1 MRVLQSVHSVS
12 RVNIRLMLVRPPKC
26 AKIALV
32 VLTHLWRILNAYL
45 AQQIPSQ
52 IRQVMKCLIAN
63 AAPAIQASLMEAT
76 ARRVWQVRTRL
87 KSDQQTAPCVL
98 VVSSLQ
104 CSHQCRTTAQL
115 ARAAATLLKI
125 TLIALNVLL
134 TRSLTLKVMP
144 WGTANVGLAL
154 MVMMEVTVRPAWQ
167 ASSKLKRDLPPA
179 RNALV
184 ASIRMRLQPHVLV
197 CAHHAQAAPTRPL
210 TMLNVVLAQHTRCL
224 MLRVMK
230 CKTANARRATQSP
243 MKTPTPA
250 RCAKL
255 APIKMPLEVRSANS
269 ALLARVHRLGAKLWR
284 IASATRALLDP
295 LMVVAT
301 CA

>member
-1 MRVLQSVHSVS
+1 MS
-12 RVNIRLMLVRPPKC
+12 
-26 AKIALV
+26 
-32 VLTHLWRILNAYL
+32 
-45 AQQIPSQ
+45 
-52 IRQVMKCLIAN
+52 AN
-63 AAPAIQASLMEAT
+63 AIPAKQAAAVSARDALLAST
-76 ARRVWQVRTRL
+76 HHLTIHLTILFARR
-87 KSDQQTAPCVL
+87 
-98 VVSSLQ
+98 
-104 CSHQCRTTAQL
+104 
-115 ARAAATLLKI
+115 ARPIPLPKL
-125 TLIALNVLL
+125 
-134 TRSLTLKVMP
+134 RVMP